1 MSECESIPLRERAG
15 EYIMLR
21 LRTLDG
27 INAEEYERNY
37 LMPFGQI
44 EQLMQRFADNG
55 FAEKE
60 NERWRLT
67 EKGWLVSNRI
77 IVAINELQERST
89 PLAKKR

>member
-1 MSECESIPLRERAG
+1 
-15 EYIMLR
+15 
-21 LRTLDG
+21 
-27 INAEEYERNY
+27 
-37 LMPFGQI
+37 
-44 EQLMQRFADNG
+44 MQRFADNG

>member
-1 MSECESIPLRERAG
+1 M
-15 EYIMLR
+15 
-21 LRTLDG
+21 RTLEG
-27 INAEEYERNY
+27 INAEEYERGY

-60 NERWRLT
+60 NDRWRLT